1 MQQTSSATSTTPD
14 ASEATMIT
22 HESWFVRYLLKS
34 MIHVIILVCAFDIYL
49 TVKFHDSLIDI
60 EENPIAKLLIH
71 EQHAIVTHNTDEN
84 GKQHTIVHRT
94 ADVSALVLCKTLGMI
109 AAQIVLHKIA
119 TQAKARYA
127 FAVICPLFILQLCLL
142 GYLILK

>member
-1 MQQTSSATSTTPD
+1 
-14 ASEATMIT
+14 
-22 HESWFVRYLLKS
+22 

-60 EENPIAKLLIH
+60 EENPIAKLLI
-71 EQHAIVTHNTDEN
+71 QKKHAVVTHYTDEN
-84 GKQHTIVHRT
+84 GKKHTIVHRT

-109 AAQIVLHKIA
+109 AAQIVLHEIA